1 MAQGDVRTLAKAE
14 PDNSWIIARRSSL
27 MPLVLDASIA
37 LAWYLPGQGN
47 DYATAVYGRLSSG
60 ADHAS
65 APLLWRVE
73 LASVLLRS
81 HRRGEISEA
90 HGLQAL
96 ADAEQLPIALFD
108 IQLNGTEIY
117 RLGKRYRLSGYDA
130 LYLELARRL
139 VLPIASADRG
149 IRSAAARHGVP
160 VFAL

>member
-1 MAQGDVRTLAKAE
+1 
-14 PDNSWIIARRSSL
+14 

-47 DYATAVYGRLSSG
+47 DYAAVVYESLNSG
-60 ADHAS
+60 ADQAS

-81 HRRGEISEA
+81 YRRGDVSETHA
-90 HGLQAL
+90 LQAL

-108 IQLNGTEIY
+108 IQLSAVEIF

-130 LYLELARRL
+130 VYLELARRL
-139 VLPIASADRG
+139 NLPIASADRG
-149 IRSAAARHGVP
+149 IRSAAARHGIS
-160 VFAL
+160 VFKR